1 MSEQRP
7 ETFSRLMTE
16 KRLVA
21 FKRSETIQRS
31 EALKLS
37 SASGPTATIPW
48 KIAGS
53 ILGFGKF
60 TKVTK

>member
-7 ETFSRLMTE
+7 GTFSRLMTE

-21 FKRSETIQRS
+21 FKRLETIQRS

-37 SASGPTATIPW
+37 SAFGPTATIPL

-53 ILGFGKF
+53 IGFGKF